1 MIDLTKEQFIESY
14 ILIQTINLLEPED
27 SIETIDSFKS
37 NLKKS
42 LESLS
47 EHDLYYLADSK
58 KINIIKG

>member
-14 ILIQTINLLEPED
+14 ILTQTINLLEPED

-58 KINIIKG
+58 QINIIKG